1 MSKRSYRR
9 FTIDEKL
16 MTLTEVAQPGVPLS
30 EPCCKHCVSPA
41 LVCRWRAV
49 AQQATTQALQ
59 KVDSRGKSQPDAQ
72 TARLQAVLNRMRR
85 VVAEISARSLS

>member
-9 FTIDEKL
+9 FTADEKL
-16 MTLTEVAQPGVPLS
+16 MTFTEVAQPGIKLS

-59 KVDSRGKSQPDAQ
+59 KVDTNCAPASSAGPHAP
-72 TARLQAVLNRMRR
+72 RR
-85 VVAEISARSLS
+85 R